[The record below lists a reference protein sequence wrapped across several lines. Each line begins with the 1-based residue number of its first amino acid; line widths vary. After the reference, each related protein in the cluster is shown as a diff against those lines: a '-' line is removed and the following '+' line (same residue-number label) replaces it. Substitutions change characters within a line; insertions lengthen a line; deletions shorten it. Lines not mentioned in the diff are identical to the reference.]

1 MIEPHSLSVT
11 SNQLEN
17 TITKLLNTFNQIP
30 QINSQ
35 QDEEKLN
42 YIISEL
48 LEYLPRTFTAQQIMG
63 IDSPN
68 QNIIDFIENQYGEI
82 LNELVLRF
90 NSNWPYKLG
99 TINPIIEQV
108 FTING
113 MYLMVHESIFTL
125 IDALKAE
132 KNLNIISYSI
142 EQVLGIESL
151 FASITYICLNYN
163 EPLGVKWN
171 EFLQVLVS
179 IPSRVFNCY
188 QGSEETPSFFQ
199 VDNYT
204 NHLLQVFL
212 HVFEFIAQAQ
222 GANECLNIEYSVLS
236 SFLNKLCTIG
246 SSEDSFSEVIAVFNI
261 LLKKPDSVT
270 FHRVS
275 IIQKVLKD
283 LNRFVPFLN

>member
-42 YIISEL
+42 CIISEL

-108 FTING
+108 FTTNG
-113 MYLMVHESIFTL
+113 MYLMVHESILTL
-125 IDALKAE
+125 INALKAQ
-132 KNLNIISYSI
+132 KNLNIISYLI

-151 FASITYICLNYN
+151 FASISYICFNYN

-179 IPSRVFNCY
+179 IPSRVFNCF

-222 GANECLNIEYSVLS
+222 GASECLNIEYSVLS

-246 SSEDSFSEVIAVFNI
+246 SSEDPFSEVIAVFNI

-283 LNRFVPFLN
+283 LNRFVHFF